1 MPSWYLKAALQGG
14 MSYLPDPQRWNRLFQ
29 RHVTKGLEL
38 TPTFFATK
46 TAVVERHLENWRRCH
61 PDEMPGRMLELG
73 TGWYPVVPI
82 GLALRTGGRVTT
94 VDIQPLLGAVE
105 TGETLRMYADAI
117 AARPDDFAPDAA
129 ERVRRA
135 QSSADIDVADRLRI
149 VGVDVR
155 QEDIRSTSLES
166 GSIDLITSNNTFE
179 HIPAAD
185 LEAIL
190 RAFARLCKPDG
201 VGSHLTDLADHYAG
215 FDPSITVYNFL
226 RYSDGE
232 WQKYNNRLQY
242 QNRLRWSEYRAII
255 DDAGWSLIDESVER
269 DPGALA
275 AVDVHERFER
285 FDEDDLGVHTAW
297 AVLTL
302 RS

>member
-38 TPTFFATK
+38 TPAFFGSK
-46 TAVVERHLENWRRCH
+46 LAVVDRHLENWHRCR
-61 PDEMPGRMLELG
+61 PDEMPARILELG

-82 GLALRTGGRVTT
+82 GLALRTGSQVTT
-94 VDIQPLLGAVE
+94 VDIQPLLGEAE
-105 TGETLRMYADAI
+105 TMDTLAMFADAI
-117 AARPDDFAPDAA
+117 EAKPGAFADGAA

-135 QSSADIDVADRLRI
+135 RSTAAADPAERLRI
-149 VGVDVR
+149 VGVEIR
-155 QEDIRSTSLES
+155 QEDICSTSLEP
-166 GSIDLITSNNTFE
+166 GSMDLITSNNTFE
-179 HIPAAD
+179 HIPPED

-190 RAFARLCKPDG
+190 RAFVRLTRSDG

-215 FDPSITVYNFL
+215 FDRSITVYNFL

-232 WQKYNNRLQY
+232 WQKFNNRLQY
-242 QNRLRWSEYRAII
+242 QNRLRWSEYRSII
-255 DDAGWSLIDESVER
+255 AESGWTLIDESVER

-275 AVDVHERFER
+275 TVDVHERFER
-285 FDEDDLGVHTAW
+285 FDDQDLGIHTAW
-297 AVLTL
+297 AVLTP
-302 RS
+302 RA